1 MRRLPLVRRA
11 SNAPTASFFLGAATH
26 AWLIALLAVVVMV
39 LVVVPAPGAH
49 GFHMIMMARRG
60 KGNLQR
66 SLESDGTSKGSAA
79 VRNQGKGQEIT
90 GVTLPQVVSD
100 WLLAGVCVCCS
111 SVVHMRISN
120 SMMIRLGQH
129 HVR

>member
-11 SNAPTASFFLGAATH
+11 SNAPTVSFFLGAATH

-66 SLESDGTSKGSAA
+66 SLESDGTGKGAAA
-79 VRNQGKGQEIT
+79 VRNQGQGQEIT

-100 WLLAGVCVCCS
+100 WLVCVC
-111 SVVHMRISN
+111 VIIAHQLFI
-120 SMMIRLGQH
+120 
-129 HVR
+129 